1 MRSLYFM
8 SQLHLKSARTWSLL
22 QQSCICSYTVQ
33 DDCHHLDL
41 SQCKLFILF
50 HTTHLIATISPL
62 HCLHCLESNSV
73 CYPFKYFI
81 FSSENKMASESHI
94 FIFIF
99 ILIKL
104 WTAFLHLIW
113 YLQFTTLFSLTSLEI
128 NYMQVLSPIYK
139 KRNKWPR
146 MFFILL
152 AIELV
157 IYGTK
162 SRRTELLGLS

>member
-1 MRSLYFM
+1 MDCILGD
-8 SQLHLKSARTWSLL
+8 KS
-22 QQSCICSYTVQ
+22 
-33 DDCHHLDL
+33 
-41 SQCKLFILF
+41 
-50 HTTHLIATISPL
+50 
-62 HCLHCLESNSV
+62 
-73 CYPFKYFI
+73 
-81 FSSENKMASESHI
+81 
-94 FIFIF
+94 
-99 ILIKL
+99 
-104 WTAFLHLIW
+104 FLHLIW

-162 SRRTELLGLS
+162 SRRTELLGLSYGQVKDLSLTFR